1 MQNFFD
7 SLLNLR
13 RIIWVGVL
21 VANLFLYNGC
31 ATNKTLTEYHP
42 DTSVPAV
49 QTTDRD
55 LLPMISEP
63 ELALEQELEALATT
77 GTWGSLYPPPVKT
90 VTQPE
95 PLEPEPLYDFPVVV
109 NRQVEMY
116 LELFQGKQRK
126 YFARWLARSGRY
138 RDIIHA
144 ELDAAGLPRDL
155 IYLAMIESGFNQRAY
170 SKSQAVGLWQF
181 MSGTGRQYGLSITRY
196 VDERRDAEKSTRAA
210 VAYLKD
216 LYQEFDDW
224 YLAVAAYNGGPG
236 TIHKA
241 IQRTNSEDFWKIA
254 QKKYL
259 RLETKR
265 YVPKLI
271 ATIMIAKEPEKY
283 GFGDIVYDPPL
294 IYDTLEVG
302 PGLSLSAAAILTA
315 SNQQELSH
323 LNQELRTSKTP
334 LDTERYALKI
344 PTGTKA
350 LAESNLPRLH
360 SVVKTDYKTHVVK
373 KNETLAKICSR
384 YHINTTT
391 LLKVN
396 NLTSNKL
403 KIGSRLRIPYQT
415 VAYRILPE
423 GMDARTAAGDE
434 LVLHTIKKGETISQI
449 SRLYQIPPELI
460 VEWNGLPSVHKITA
474 GQQIAL
480 YMSSAAEPAPS
491 AGSVTARGEVNPS
504 VTVLSESKKR
514 KLDGAP
520 QQDSYTWYLVRNGDS
535 LWTISRKFN
544 TSPDRIKRW
553 NNLKSNLI
561 HPGSR
566 LKLITDA

>member
-1 MQNFFD
+1 M
-7 SLLNLR
+7 
-13 RIIWVGVL
+13 
-21 VANLFLYNGC
+21 
-31 ATNKTLTEYHP
+31 TEYHP
-42 DTSVPAV
+42 DTSVPTV

-63 ELALEQELEALATT
+63 ELALEQELEALAAT

-95 PLEPEPLYDFPVVV
+95 PLVPESSYDFPVVV

-138 RDIIHA
+138 REIIHA
-144 ELDAAGLPRDL
+144 ELEAAGLPRDL

-236 TIHKA
+236 TIRKA

-294 IYDTLEVG
+294 MYDTLEVG

-334 LDTERYALKI
+334 LDTERYVLKI

-360 SVVKTDYKTHVVK
+360 GVVKTDYKTHVVK

-423 GMDARTAAGDE
+423 GMDARTAAEDE

-449 SRLYQIPPELI
+449 SRLYQVPPELI

-480 YMSSAAEPAPS
+480 YMSSVAEPAPS
-491 AGSVTARGEVNPS
+491 TGAVAARGEANAS

-514 KLDGAP
+514 KLEGAP

-535 LWTISRKFN
+535 LWTISRKFK